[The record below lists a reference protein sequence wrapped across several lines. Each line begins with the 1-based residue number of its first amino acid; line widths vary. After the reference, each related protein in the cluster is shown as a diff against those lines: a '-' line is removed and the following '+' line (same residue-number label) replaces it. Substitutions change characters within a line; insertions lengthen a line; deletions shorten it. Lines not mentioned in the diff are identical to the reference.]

1 MIDLISILKRDF
13 FKVKIE
19 IYYQTIEIITKNI
32 SKSLFL
38 CIVIWL
44 EIAIE
49 IAAIENIL
57 MIYRDKSI

>member
-19 IYYQTIEIITKNI
+19 IYYQTMEVTTKNI
-32 SKSLFL
+32 FKSLFS

-49 IAAIENIL
+49 IAAIESIL